1 MATASPGKGWG
12 FCSEECNKLDE
23 GHKLKYTG
31 LGLMAF
37 LSDEKCEKFL
47 GVNINIHNNTF
58 PIGIHFF

>member
-1 MATASPGKGWG
+1 MATASPGKSWG
-12 FCSEECNKLDE
+12 FCSDECGTLNN

-31 LGLMAF
+31 LGLMAY
-37 LSDEKCEKFL
+37 LSDEECENFL